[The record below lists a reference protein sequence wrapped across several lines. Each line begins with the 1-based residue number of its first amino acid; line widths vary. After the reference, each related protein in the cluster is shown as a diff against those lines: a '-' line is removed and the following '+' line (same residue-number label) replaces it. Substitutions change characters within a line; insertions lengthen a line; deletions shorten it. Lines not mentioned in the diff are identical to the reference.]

1 MSSRVLRNSLVSNPC
16 APIRMKNEFASVIFV
31 RAEHRFRASSASA
44 RTEKAR
50 VSQESGFQ
58 TGNQY
63 GSEAVLKGE
72 AS

>member
-1 MSSRVLRNSLVSNPC
+1 
-16 APIRMKNEFASVIFV
+16 MKNEFASVIFV